1 MTFVPFKNYW
11 GIAICEQQQLL
22 TAPQQYF
29 QNKTFRITH
38 PFHPLHNKKFE
49 IYSIKKPH
57 GESRVY
63 FYNSESRIVS
73 VPLNWTD
80 IEPADPFVT
89 ISKGR
94 ALFRV
99 EDLLRLTILINE
111 IKQGK

>member
-1 MTFVPFKNYW
+1 M
-11 GIAICEQQQLL
+11 
-22 TAPQQYF
+22 
-29 QNKTFRITH
+29 
-38 PFHPLHNKKFE
+38 
-49 IYSIKKPH
+49 
-57 GESRVY
+57 
-63 FYNSESRIVS
+63 VS

>member
-1 MTFVPFKNYW
+1 M
-11 GIAICEQQQLL
+11 
-22 TAPQQYF
+22 
-29 QNKTFRITH
+29 TH
-38 PFHPLHNKKFE
+38 PFHNKEFE

-63 FYNSESRIVS
+63 FYNTESRMVS